1 MAWQRVLRALEDQFT
16 AGGINLTH
24 TRLRALVNS
33 TWTRTRDWTAEPKS
47 QRAKELL
54 SSWAA
59 EPLSGSVEALLKP
72 CLGYY
77 TWVGWPLV
85 ISQMPSYRKLTR
97 VKIEAISPLAL
108 SRTSPM
114 LSLELG
120 QQCYKPFTSPINVQ
134 ISKVIYSRQL
144 AVVGGPAEGNARP
157 QLQLIKQLKCD

>member
-33 TWTRTRDWTAEPKS
+33 TWTRTRDWAAEPLS

-54 SSWAA
+54 SS
-59 EPLSGSVEALLKP
+59 VEALLKL

-97 VKIEAISPLAL
+97 VKIVAISPFAPPQ
-108 SRTSPM
+108 TSLPPY
-114 LSLELG
+114 SPYTE
-120 QQCYKPFTSPINVQ
+120 QCYKPFTSPINVQ

-144 AVVGGPAEGNARP
+144 ASVDGPAEGNARP
-157 QLQLIKQLKCD
+157 QLQLIKQLKCS